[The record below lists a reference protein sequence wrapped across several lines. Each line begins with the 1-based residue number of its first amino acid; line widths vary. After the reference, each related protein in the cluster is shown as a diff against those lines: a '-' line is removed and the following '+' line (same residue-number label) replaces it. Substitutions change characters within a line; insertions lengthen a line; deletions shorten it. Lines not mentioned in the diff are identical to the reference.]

1 MAAPVIFGPAYSTYT
16 RTVRLALE
24 EKGVEYKLD
33 EVDILQGQAQKPDH
47 VARHPF
53 AKVPAFAHD
62 GMTIYETSAIARYVD
77 EAFPGPK
84 LQPADA
90 KVRAR
95 MNQIIAVVDSYA
107 YGAVISKL
115 VIQRLVHPLLNAPVD
130 EKVIADAMPM
140 VEKSAAA
147 LEALADSKGPYLCG
161 AEFTLAD
168 CFLVPVMGYFAATP
182 ESKKVLGG
190 MPRLSRWWQTM
201 SSRPSVV
208 KTQPKLG

>member
-1 MAAPVIFGPAYSTYT
+1 MAAPVIYGPAYSTYT

-24 EKGVEYKLD
+24 EKGIDYRLD
-33 EVDILQGQAQKPDH
+33 EVDILQGQAQKPEH

-53 AKVPAFAHD
+53 AKVPALGHD
-62 GMTIYETSAIARYVD
+62 GLTVYETTAIARYVD

-84 LQPADA
+84 LQPADPKA
-90 KVRAR
+90 RAR
-95 MNQIIAVVDSYA
+95 MNQIIAVIDSYA
-107 YGAVISKL
+107 YGAIVSKL

-140 VEKSAAA
+140 VEKATAA

-161 AEFTLAD
+161 AEISLAD
-168 CFLVPVMGYFAATP
+168 CFLVPVMGYFTATP
-182 ESKKVLGG
+182 DSKKVLAGAPKLG
-190 MPRLSRWWQTM
+190 RWWQSI